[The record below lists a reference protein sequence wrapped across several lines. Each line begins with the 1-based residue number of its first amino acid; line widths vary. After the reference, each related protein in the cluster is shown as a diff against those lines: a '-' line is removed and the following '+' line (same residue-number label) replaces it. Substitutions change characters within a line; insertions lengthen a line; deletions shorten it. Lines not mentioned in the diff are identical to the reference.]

1 MRHSQRTREKV
12 IKEFRKVGRVD
23 LACAAA
29 GVDRTTHYWWMKNDP
44 EYRKSFEE
52 AREEACGLLEDEA
65 VRRAYKGTSRPQAIG
80 GGKVI
85 MVTEFSDQLLMF
97 LLKCRNPKVFGDKQ
111 EDTVHID
118 GQLSVAEIIR
128 SRRQQRLAEE
138 AAAEAT
144 AYAAAIQATS
154 MPALPEATAEAEE
167 DQE

>member
-65 VRRAYKGTSRPQAIG
+65 VRRAYKGTLRPQAIG
-80 GGKVI
+80 GGKVM

-97 LLKCRNPKVFGDKQ
+97 LLKCRNPKVFGDRR
-111 EDTVHID
+111 EDTVHLD
-118 GQLSVAEIIR
+118 GQLSVVDCPAIA
-128 SRRQQRLAEE
+128 QT
-138 AAAEAT
+138 AT
-144 AYAAAIQATS
+144 PGARGR
-154 MPALPEATAEAEE
+154 
-167 DQE
+167 

>member
-80 GGKVI
+80 GGKVM

-97 LLKCRNPKVFGDKQ
+97 LLKCRNPKVFGDRR
-111 EDTVHID
+111 EDTVHLD
-118 GQLSVAEIIR
+118 GQLSVVDILR
-128 SRRQQRLAEE
+128 SRRQRRLAREAGEE
-138 AAAEAT
+138 AAAK
-144 AYAAAIQATS
+144 AAAITVDPQPLELESAS
-154 MPALPEATAEAEE
+154 EE
-167 DQE
+167 KHA

>member
-1 MRHSQRTREKV
+1 MRHSQRTRAKV

-65 VRRAYKGTSRPQAIG
+65 VRRAYKGTLRPQAIG
-80 GGKVI
+80 GGKVM

-97 LLKCRNPKVFGDKQ
+97 LLKCRNPKVFGDRR
-111 EDTVHID
+111 EDIVHLD
-118 GQLSVAEIIR
+118 GQLSVVDILR
-128 SRRQQRLAEE
+128 SRRQRRLAREAAEE
-138 AAAEAT
+138 AAAK
-144 AYAAAIQATS
+144 AAAITVDPQPLELESAS
-154 MPALPEATAEAEE
+154 EE
-167 DQE
+167 EQEG